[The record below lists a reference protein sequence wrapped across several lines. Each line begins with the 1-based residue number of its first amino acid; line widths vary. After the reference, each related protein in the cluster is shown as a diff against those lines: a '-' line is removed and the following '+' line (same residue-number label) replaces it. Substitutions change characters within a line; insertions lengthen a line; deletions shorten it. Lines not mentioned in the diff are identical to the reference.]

1 VGILQTIVSQKRQT
15 LKNVKA
21 SLPLRYIREKIAD
34 AGSTRDFRSAVK
46 RPPNTAIRLIAE
58 IKKASPSQGIIR
70 KNFDH
75 LSIARTYEEKH
86 VDAISVLTE
95 EDFFEGNISF
105 IPQVKKITSRPV
117 LRKDFIF
124 DDYQIF
130 EARAFEADA
139 ILLIAA
145 ILERN
150 QAAEYLHL
158 ARELGLSVL
167 FEIHGQRELE
177 IALSIG
183 VDMVGINNRNLDTL
197 QVDLNTT
204 ITLRKFIPT
213 GVIVV
218 SESGIRSRENVMKL
232 EELGVDALL
241 IGSSLM
247 AVPDIGQKIDELR
260 GSP

>member
-1 VGILQTIVSQKRQT
+1 MGILQTIVSHKRQT

-21 SLPLRYIREKIAD
+21 SVPLRYIREKIAD
-34 AGSTRDFRSAVK
+34 AGSSRDFRSAVQ
-46 RPPNTAIRLIAE
+46 RPPNAAIRLITE

-95 EDFFEGNISF
+95 EDFFKGDINF

-139 ILLIAA
+139 MLLIAA
-145 ILERN
+145 ILDRN

-167 FEIHGQRELE
+167 FEIHDQRELE
-177 IALSIG
+177 TALSIG
-183 VDMVGINNRNLDTL
+183 ADMIGINNRNLDTL

-204 ITLRKFIPT
+204 FTLRKYIPA

-218 SESGIRSRENVMKL
+218 SESGIRSRENVMKI

-260 GSP
+260 GAP